1 MRDVYIGP
9 IKAVLDFLDNST
21 MDFILCV
28 SKDNLSKPLPSNVM
42 QLDFGDTVDADDP
55 AAFSAQLAAE
65 VASFL
70 RRPDARP
77 KLFVCCDCGVS
88 RSAALAAAIR
98 CADGNPYFRNPD
110 LAIWLDPNYMPNPL
124 VYRLMR
130 QALDAPIAEDAL
142 NTRMT
147 LNATARREV
156 LSRNTTQT
164 GAAEAK
170 EDCYAK
176 WEQEDI
182 GKAKRNGGIATTY
195 PVNLG
200 KYCWQVGNI
209 FVFFHP
215 YFPAHTPRACRPIG
229 RLHPNERRLELISPG
244 LVDKIQKKDFDF
256 VYIPATESR
265 IPENIFEPG
274 IIIET
279 PIWSY
284 ARYYAEQHGIPVHAY
299 LCDDEDF
306 VPYGEYKSIKD
317 VLEKQTFQCVKKIKL
332 IPGQSCFETDETD
345 KFLDL
350 CSNVDEYCIID
361 SDDES
366 LLRVRIVDSDDEYSL
381 CVKDG
386 VLYCRSGLELYRV
399 PPKMEGVFAV
409 PSGVDALRMHAFF
422 RSALTQITLPD
433 TLCTIDELAFEDC
446 PNLESLSFPASVT
459 CIGDQPDWDSPVADC
474 PKLQSITVDPAN
486 LKYFSIDG
494 VLYSKENDCL
504 LAYPS
509 GKSGPFDTPSFVG
522 GYANYSFLGCRALTS
537 IHLGPNVTQIGS
549 YAFADCTSLTE
560 LRLHAKIKD
569 LDLFSI
575 AGCTN
580 LKDIYVDNPSLII
593 TFIGWNITSINDAS
607 VIRSAREKF
616 LPTIGQGQL
625 VVHAPKGS
633 TAAKFAEQCALKFEP
648 MYNGQRKQIELVC
661 SNDVMDAII
670 DKFGKDV
677 TVLANDMQSFRAVVN
692 TAVGHVFY
700 SWVFGFAG
708 KVTIKSPND
717 VKKSYAIMVKQAA
730 QALIE

>member
-1 MRDVYIGP
+1 MRDIYISP
-9 IKAVLDFLDNST
+9 IKAVLDFLSNST
-21 MDFILCV
+21 MDLILCT
-28 SKDNLSKPLPSNVM
+28 SEDYLPKPLPSNVLR
-42 QLDFGDTVDADDP
+42 LDFWDTVDVDDP

-70 RRPDARP
+70 RRPDARS

-98 CADGNPYFRNPD
+98 CASGGSD
-110 LAIWLDPNYMPNPL
+110 LPIWHDPNYMPNPL

-130 QALDAPIAEDAL
+130 QALDAPITEDAL
-142 NTRMT
+142 NARLA
-147 LNATARREV
+147 LNATSRREAF
-156 LSRNTTQT
+156 SRSTAQT
-164 GAAEAK
+164 DAAEAK

-176 WEQEDI
+176 WVQEDLR
-182 GKAKRNGGIATTY
+182 KAEHNGGIATTY
-195 PVNLG
+195 PVDLG

-209 FVFFHP
+209 FVFFDP
-215 YFPAHTPRACRPIG
+215 YSPADKPRNCLPIG
-229 RLHPNERRLELISPG
+229 RLHPDERRLELISPG
-244 LVDKIQKKDFDF
+244 HVDKIQKKDFDF

-299 LCDDEDF
+299 LCNDEDF

-332 IPGQSCFETDETD
+332 IPGQSCFETDE
-345 KFLDL
+345 FLDL
-350 CSNVDEYCIID
+350 CSNVDEYCI
-361 SDDES
+361 
-366 LLRVRIVDSDDEYSL
+366 VDSDDECPL

-386 VLYCRSGLELYRV
+386 VLYYRSGLELYRV

-422 RSALTQITLPD
+422 RSALTQITLPN

-486 LKYFSIDG
+486 PKYFSIDG
-494 VLYSKENDCL
+494 VLYSKENDYL

-509 GKSGPFDTPSFVG
+509 GKSGPFDTPSFVRG
-522 GYANYSFLGCRALTS
+522 CASYSFLGCRALTS
-537 IHLGPNVTQIGS
+537 IHLGTNVTQIGS

-560 LRLHAKIKD
+560 LHLHAKIKE
-569 LDLFSI
+569 LDLFSL
-575 AGCTN
+575 AGCTS
-580 LKDIYVDNPSLII
+580 LKDIYIDNLSLNII
-593 TFIGWNITSINDAS
+593 FACLNITSTDDAS

-633 TAAKFAEQCALKFEP
+633 TAAKFAEQCGLKFAP
-648 MYNGQRKQIELVC
+648 
-661 SNDVMDAII
+661 
-670 DKFGKDV
+670 
-677 TVLANDMQSFRAVVN
+677 VL
-692 TAVGHVFY
+692 G
-700 SWVFGFAG
+700 
-708 KVTIKSPND
+708 
-717 VKKSYAIMVKQAA
+717 
-730 QALIE
+730 